1 MKRLTEILSAIANGF
16 RVQRVSQQPL
26 RKVLIVDDD
35 AAVRM
40 FLDSVLVAAGYETTV
55 SADGPEALAAWQQ
68 AGPFDVIVTDV
79 MMPQMRGDEL
89 AQRVR
94 MGHPDT
100 KVLYVTG
107 YPDALFAGRPRLWE
121 DEAFLE
127 KPFTPDGVLQA
138 VTLLLNGRI
147 QEKAVWG

>member
-16 RVQRVSQQPL
+16 RVQRVSQKPPQ
-26 RKVLIVDDD
+26 KVLIVDDD
-35 AAVRM
+35 AAVRA
-40 FLDSVLVAAGYETTV
+40 FLDSVLVAAGYDTTV
-55 SADGPEALAAWQQ
+55 TADGPDALAAWDQ
-68 AGPFDVIVTDV
+68 AGPFDVIVTDL

-89 AQRVR
+89 AHRVR
-94 MGHPDT
+94 VAHPDT

-107 YPDALFAGRPRLWE
+107 YPDALFAGKPRLWQ

-127 KPFTPDGVLQA
+127 KPFTPDGVLEA

-147 QEKAVWG
+147 HEKAVWG